1 MLSQRVERWRTKNDS
16 HCNRESIILP
26 MNVKPKQGFDMNQS
40 DQIKFTAE
48 LIFKKF
54 QAISINT
61 AQTSTVIPRSEL
73 SLRRDRASKVGIP
86 YTQFGEGKGK
96 DLAMYSIYDIAEY
109 MVKNKVKVA

>member
-1 MLSQRVERWRTKNDS
+1 MTK
-16 HCNRESIILP
+16 
-26 MNVKPKQGFDMNQS
+26 S

-48 LIFKKF
+48 LIFTKF

-61 AQTSTVIPRSEL
+61 AQLSTIIPRSEL

-96 DLAMYSIYDIAEY
+96 DVAMYNIYDIARY
-109 MVKNKVKVA
+109 MIENQVKVA